1 MKKVLSILGMLVL
14 SFGLVGCG
22 ENEATKELDENDT
35 EKSTAKDSSENK
47 QSEDK
52 KKEEDIWTYYE
63 DADWSGEWEGL
74 KFDIQKVV
82 VSDKAPKID
91 DNGEEV
97 KSSAVGVKFKVE
109 NTTSD
114 KVYNTYPDQ
123 ATLVTSTGEQVEADM
138 MVSDAVGGEI
148 HEGVIKEGNLIFY
161 LDRGEADKIDWVK
174 LTWSNDYTD
183 PDGNYDNDKYHDQEV
198 KLDLK

>member
-14 SFGLVGCG
+14 SLGLAGCG
-22 ENEATKELDENDT
+22 ENEAQKELDKNDT
-35 EKSTAKDSSENK
+35 EKSTAKDSGENK
-47 QSEDK
+47 ATE

-63 DADWSGEWEGL
+63 EADWSGEWEGL

-97 KSSAVGVKFKVE
+97 ESSAVGVKFKVE

>member
-14 SFGLVGCG
+14 SLGLAGCG
-22 ENEATKELDENDT
+22 ENEAQKELDKNDT

-47 QSEDK
+47 QSE

-82 VSDKAPKID
+82 VSDKAPMID
-91 DNGEEV
+91 VNGEEV
-97 KSSAVGVKFKVE
+97 ESSAVGVKFKIE

-114 KVYNTYPDQ
+114 KVYNSYPDQ
-123 ATLVTSTGEQVEADM
+123 AILVTSTGEQVEADM

-161 LDRGEADKIDWVK
+161 LNRGEADKIEWVK